1 MKLGLFF
8 SRYLDSTIN
17 EREYAAVNEW
27 LTSKKLFIFLSQLIQ
42 KLQLK
47 WGKSYLE
54 DLGEKVVTRTD
65 IDYLI
70 TYAQREERKLIQ
82 NF

>member
-1 MKLGLFF
+1 MKLDLFF